1 MINKWL
7 LEDLMNMGLW
17 DNEMKQKLL
26 YYRGSIQKIGGIP
39 QETKKLYKTAWELK
53 QKVIAD
59 LAIDRSYFIDQSQS
73 LNVFFEDPTHE
84 KLIKY
89 HLYTWKK
96 GLKTGS
102 YYIRSKPA
110 VNSLKLDNQPELNCL
125 FASAKT

>member
-1 MINKWL
+1 M
-7 LEDLMNMGLW
+7 
-17 DNEMKQKLL
+17 
-26 YYRGSIQKIGGIP
+26 
-39 QETKKLYKTAWELK
+39 WEIK

-59 LAIDRSYFIDQSQS
+59 LAIDRAYFIDQSQS

-89 HLYTWKK
+89 HIYTWKK

-110 VNSLKLDNQPELNCL
+110 VNSQQFTIDPDVQKKIMTEESEMYQPCEMC
-125 FASAKT
+125 SA

>member
-1 MINKWL
+1 M
-7 LEDLMNMGLW
+7 
-17 DNEMKQKLL
+17 
-26 YYRGSIQKIGGIP
+26 
-39 QETKKLYKTAWELK
+39 K

-59 LAIDRSYFIDQSQS
+59 LAIDRAYFIDQSQS

-84 KLIKY
+84 KLTKY

-110 VNSLKLDNQPELNCL
+110 ANSQQFTLDPNDKKRFDEENTNYQACEMC
-125 FASAKT
+125 SA